1 MGSGHEGGAGAPGG
15 GEFYSPLYNPDT
27 GAYRFLV
34 DGEWR
39 EDPENPDVAKNEV
52 GRSSVLVVR

>member
-27 GAYRFLV
+27 GAYRFLI

-39 EDPENPDVAKNEV
+39 DS
-52 GRSSVLVVR
+52 R

>member
-27 GAYRFLV
+27 GAYRFLI

-39 EDPENPDVAKNEV
+39 D
-52 GRSSVLVVR
+52 SSSGQLVHSAPSCTA